1 MKMADNQA
9 TTHPQSGPEWPCGR
23 DAQLALLMAHS
34 WRLEIEQAIDKVK
47 KSVSRA
53 ELECWFRKQWY
64 MAEARRKKEGQVD
77 SHPARR
83 HQIGVLAGD
92 RKGERK
98 PKDERPA
105 DPAAR
110 PPWADIVLRGPVLE
124 AVEKRVEAARIL
136 GFRK

>member
-1 MKMADNQA
+1 MADNQA
-9 TTHPQSGPEWPCGR
+9 TTHPQSGPGWPYGR
-23 DAQLALLMAHS
+23 DVQLALLMAHS

-53 ELECWFRKQWY
+53 ELDRWFRKQCY
-64 MAEARRKKEGQVD
+64 VAEARRKKQRHVD
-77 SHPARR
+77 NNQARR
-83 HQIGVLAGD
+83 DQIDVHAGD
-92 RKGERK
+92 RKGRTK
-98 PKDERPA
+98 PKDEGSA